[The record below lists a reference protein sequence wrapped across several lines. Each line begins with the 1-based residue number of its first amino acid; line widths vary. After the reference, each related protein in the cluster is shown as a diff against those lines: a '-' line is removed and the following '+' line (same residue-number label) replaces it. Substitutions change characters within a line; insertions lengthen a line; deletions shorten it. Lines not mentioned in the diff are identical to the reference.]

1 MEGGDE
7 SLDLAIG
14 AFKPEDFNAF
24 GEFPCSDDTELVLSA
39 LFICVASREGAE
51 IFFAL
56 LLGSFVA
63 IAGLGD
69 PPRVWRGCPPRAPPP
84 LAVPGD
90 PSWFAR
96 GTPGDAAGEE
106 VPRVVAEG
114 VEPVELLA
122 NRGTDCEFGRAIDIE
137 KEAVGVVGL
146 FSPEACPLG
155 APSRESPP
163 GVDLCGPL
171 PARAAT
177 ICTY

>member
-1 MEGGDE
+1 MEGGDD
-7 SLDLAIG
+7 SLDLAKG

-24 GEFPCSDDTELVLSA
+24 AEFPCSVETELVLST
-39 LFICVASREGAE
+39 LFICVASRDGAE

-63 IAGLGD
+63 AAGLGD
-69 PPRVWRGCPPRAPPP
+69 PPRVWRDCPPRAPPP
-84 LAVPGD
+84 LAVAGD

-106 VPRVVAEG
+106 EVLGGVAEG
-114 VEPVELLA
+114 VGAVTLLA

-137 KEAVGVVGL
+137 KVAVGVVGL

-163 GVDLCGPL
+163 VVDL
-171 PARAAT
+171 
-177 ICTY
+177 